1 MAKRISKKLLA
12 CLGTSLVF
20 STTAFISS
28 LGVKSIIDTFNN
40 NIQETFQFNRIG
52 EASYSQIP
60 NLSTPTRDMF
70 IDTTRLGNFHAGSVR
85 KGQTLTPW
93 GWLGL
98 YTEDNKTNGYAK
110 PTQQKL
116 ALTGWNGEILWVN
129 NDFGGQSFADNK
141 SDIYDIKYDWNTDW
155 IILTR
160 SGNNTGLFKT
170 NNESSN
176 TIMIDVL
183 NAKTGRRLLRVQNG
197 LDQFVSNSSTKIGT
211 NFLNLSTEANR
222 AKDLY
227 NLDVTSYSNQSNQ
240 ALAFYMPNFMQLYQ
254 KTSNAFVTSGTLP
267 NFAQVLD
274 DFQTITRGWIFNKD
288 ANNSLGYY
296 TRIVNPHNSSEITGR
311 TWEFRDQSNNQNKTL
326 LTTDFYLLTNPFWT
340 ATNRPNEFVLHFI
353 VGNADGDVYHKI
365 IGFNLIDPEADRNP
379 VLSNFDKTEQIGSSA
394 NATNSGFNI
403 KLESNKWGNNANT
416 WSSNFI
422 NANLRINKN
431 MFDNNI
437 ISFAF
442 PVEASQESS
451 NNFPIFDIAQIKIKS
466 DGLIDKKEVANK
478 LSSKVFNLGS
488 QILKVRDTN
497 NNNPWPSNT
506 KQSLTHNYHYLVS
519 ISPFDNTFIYNAMPN
534 LQGVN
539 NTVYS
544 STDNSNKFLNFWLVN
559 PLTGKFK
566 PFVISNDSRLSGTI
580 PDQIL
585 RPAQFM
591 NEGFTF
597 DLKSLSDNS
606 INLYFNHSG
615 ADRNDWYG
623 SPEIENVGM
632 RSAKIGLFND
642 VINSSSSSVW
652 VDNITSQINNGQ
664 SQIIEVTND
673 SFATLIHSR
682 ADMTKWYA
690 RTQFNFNKPGNLWKT
705 NEQINKAATSSDRVQ
720 ATVFNQPI
728 TDNKVKQQEGVDLV
742 SHWQVGSGKY
752 NGSTSNRSNYNRLV
766 VKRPTIRAAATSTN
780 NSRAQVLPIK
790 TSYDIDQTIKTK
802 YKKYFSFNNSTENK
816 LTFEF
821 EQEIQNASWEIFSS
835 WNKDAKMLNYATSS
849 DNIDAFRSSL
859 TEISTAPQWYDARQN
874 STITGNSLF
883 GKVHNAISPNTT
895 TNSNDLS
902 LRTMLKIEKPVNA
915 PTWLNR
921 ADSKFFEPYPISGSE
936 YTGETTFQ
944 DILSKFIIWK
954 TKNVDLSDDQQTSA
968 SGLANLTIKA
978 FLQVNPRV
986 VKQGTTPTPKIYKNG
1001 SKQILLLDSKGQAI
1015 IYDDKYS
1022 DERVIY
1028 DQGANDYESMK
1039 NYGYG
1044 SSVQN
1049 ALGKSFKTVPPATAK
1064 LLINIDLNNLPTTL
1078 LSKKNNPNGDVF
1090 SVEYQSQQ
1098 QDKLVIKP
1106 ANPGDQS
1113 WFNNRF
1119 SSFNKMLNLF
1129 VVFEYQNQND
1139 DPTTGTWKS
1148 LLNNNQL
1155 KLWTDRELKDNLTR
1169 NNNTIVLDTDKK
1181 DIKRIRIRLASKTN
1195 NNGDPTE
1202 ANDFIKWKNWD
1213 ANNSKLI
1220 SKVHTLQPQKITI
1233 KKEWFN
1239 TVTLSSNQN
1248 LTTLDQLAISDITN
1262 YETLLKA
1269 ELKKANNNSE
1279 AFANQVEI
1287 KYVFENRK
1295 LDANGLLNAIQTALN
1310 DNRRPDKGIF
1320 TLWDGTKG
1328 LIKIKVQFEI
1338 KASVNDSYVL
1348 VNSQGVPITDENE
1361 RSGDLKTNIAT
1372 KIDLSDY
1379 FTQLEASSL
1388 QAVKGTQNGQLAS
1401 FEMPRVNSGKFSSQT
1416 YAEMIAILNAVG
1428 LSFQFKQQN
1437 GNNWSNWMEKEQ
1449 INSYNPQDP
1458 SLMIGLK
1465 INNGSNIKVIVKNTN
1480 VDGNYAGIQV
1490 RLNLPKLVKFPTN
1503 QSELI
1508 NKFNEQNPFGG
1519 NTYKLTLDDNK
1530 LVLAQRNIVN
1540 ILKNASQTN
1549 NSNNYDNLENALDF
1563 KYQLGNSAFLSAN
1576 DLKTHLLTVKDDQT
1590 SNALKIKIS
1599 IKQTPNTNPEFILD
1613 ANNNEKE
1620 FVLQTDNNQVI
1631 KKWIHGKKYE
1641 DALKET
1647 NAIVPNGN
1655 RNSLTYGFIK
1665 DLNAFSNTNTFP
1677 NGLTL
1682 EYQLGGTGDWIK
1694 GVLPSI
1700 VDNDIDVI
1708 KVRIAKRTNET
1719 IYVYG
1724 PEEETS
1730 QSEALI
1736 DLTKIPVLITVN
1748 KDWFSTIPVTD
1759 QIIEM
1764 ENLSTTLLE
1773 QWEQKIWA
1781 KSAISPDIQSK
1792 VIIKYSFLRGDER
1805 TNLDKNTLRNKLI
1818 AEQLKCDDPVHHG
1831 IIKLQDS
1838 DQTAANGIVIRAT
1851 FAKVDPNDAT
1861 VQFVDQTGSNIG
1873 DNETDKLTGNINTSK
1888 IQNTFDL
1895 SSYINHLRINPS
1907 NITTAGGVPGTIA
1920 QNGLVPP
1927 VVNGQANKV
1936 LFANQPFNTIEQW
1949 LKKAGLTFLWSVD
1962 GQNSWLTTDKIQN
1975 YNPQIGQL
1983 FLAIKNDSTNLKVK
1997 IDTNLIIDIKS
2008 NSFNNPITI
2017 ELNAPKVI
2025 NVQPTQASVMAQFF
2039 TGTTKNLDV
2048 NTTGIQSEINKILQ
2062 GLGNQFQNAPLT
2074 LMVQVGDEDFIDY
2087 KEIKTFLA
2095 NKNEDVAN
2103 NVVTVKFAIDQ
2114 NQNNSSDFQLING
2127 GDNELTL
2134 INDPTKIKIYVND
2147 QNIFAD
2153 LEKTK
2158 FAGTNENLVWNF
2170 QPDITVDPNT
2180 GSLRKTINGK
2190 THGVGLKLA
2199 YSFDKNTW
2207 TNKQPAAYDPAN
2219 NQLFIKIELEDN
2231 TKYTYDNLNKII
2243 TLGLNLQ
2250 VNINLQNQWLNQQLF
2265 ADQSKSIED
2274 FLNQADTILTT
2285 YETNVYNSAKQ
2296 GGIDVSVHDK
2306 FSIKYTFDG
2315 SPDLLTK
2322 SELIRKLKSYKT
2334 DKNDTTALGILQLW
2348 NQNNGVQIKAD
2359 FVDADLNDNF
2369 VIKKDL
2375 KDGHILDTSKVETTI
2390 DFSSVINWLM
2400 SVNMKVPIEEGDQV
2414 NSITRIN
2421 IPSTSNLNSNYF
2433 NNRQWDIIEQS
2444 LENFGI
2450 LIEYKA
2456 DGNVNGSNWGNLNSV
2471 NTYDPA
2477 NGQVQFRLKF
2487 KDNKF
2492 TNVKLVLIDGQ
2503 QLDGKNPNALSN
2515 VYKFKLDIKL
2525 TLIVDAIKI
2534 NEFIQS
2540 ANVRGNTKNIE
2551 INQASEQ
2558 VLIEAVRNA
2567 NALTNPEFNNA
2578 VLKVQYY
2585 LGSEADQNIE
2595 WKEWNQFKTDL
2606 SLQRLDQ
2613 RSNRVIFRLVV
2624 AESQKDKF
2632 SIANTIHVLHDD
2644 KVPAQNWSVRYFINK
2659 SDLEDNANNVNVTGT
2674 SSNVFW
2680 NYDSFKKLTIDKEKQ
2695 PGGNNKIFIKNI
2707 YGQRILQVLFSTS
2720 QNIDYNSSESDDIND
2735 ITSKWVSLEPTKFLD
2750 HWNVSN
2756 LYIKLIPVAG
2766 YVYEAKEDNTA
2777 QRHEISLANL
2787 KLEIKVNPDS
2797 LKISLDL
2804 TNGKKYL
2811 HEITVENIK
2820 QFVKKAV
2827 DTIAINSDKVDV
2839 QFKFRNNLLSADELF
2854 NEIQKVLAVENGTP
2868 KNIVQLWNG
2877 NSGEK
2882 IEAKFILK
2890 DNARDQYI
2898 LIDNQNNQE
2907 SGERFVDIITSNIKT
2922 LVDLRGII
2930 TELSK
2935 LKIEV
2940 ILPNQSPYNLSPLDR
2955 LIMPNIPAGTQSELQ
2970 GLTWEAFENKLDS
2983 FGILIEARPKVKG
2996 TNSESWTPIAN
3007 VTKYDSNLLM
3017 LELRFKVKSP
3027 NGENIVLSVKQAEDV
3042 EVNTNENNLPT
3053 FEMSLKAPAKVVID
3067 NALLETF
3074 IKQDIFSG
3082 NTKILNIV
3090 SKQPETDLIQ
3100 AIIDENIK
3108 NNPVFAELN
3117 NRLEVQYYLGENDP
3131 NNQQNINWQS
3141 AEGLKEFLANQSTDQ
3156 TTNQIWFRLNVKE
3169 SDDPNGQVFQ
3179 VDQSAKILIS
3189 EDISATA
3196 KIKIYINETGFTNQ
3210 IATLKAVG
3218 STDSFTINGLKE
3230 WEAKIPTGLE
3240 IGYSKEN
3247 NPDEADDS
3255 KWTVDLPATL
3265 SSDKKLWVRFKV
3277 KDGYEYQGAKTN
3289 NPKYGEKHQI
3299 NTEGIKVI
3307 IKLKIEWLEKIL
3319 INGNTKEASIDEQ
3332 NVLNAITDAN
3342 VLPTDQPN
3350 LIELQYNIKG
3360 SSEWFTKAEF
3370 ESKLTE
3376 LAGKKDSKN
3385 FILKREDLQVRFNIK
3400 SSNANNYGL
3409 SIDGENIDENNR
3421 NKFNRDIVTTGRNEQ
3436 FRGNINLDHLSDFI
3450 SENFKISG
3458 TTSKPKLF
3466 ITKRQQLNEL
3476 FMPYVSDG
3484 LFDIQFS
3491 TIKKPN
3497 GDWDWSA
3504 TNQSILQNGQ
3514 LIDEDGLINQN
3525 VQIGAAK
3532 HFAIRFISKNSNYDV
3547 YKLNAIQN
3555 NGYLMD
3561 LSSNVKITIEIL
3573 NPFTAD
3579 NKTLGI
3585 WTRENSNGK
3594 YYQGQG
3600 GFKIT
3605 VANKDTLVVE
3615 NNGQQSAQEFLKNS
3629 SLTSIEKDALE
3640 LVYHVF
3646 DSNVALDNQIE
3657 KVKKAINNYDD
3668 QETWKSFAEVK
3679 ENETSDW
3686 SKDLNLK
3693 VGDYVAVALRVKKE
3707 HATKEDPFV
3716 LKDDD
3721 YSMILPVM
3729 NDSSNQEQ
3737 KPGRISGYKINTS
3750 AIEIKKDSIVI
3761 ANSASSQLPPLDGW
3775 SELQRVDLK
3784 PDAQGNYLGVNLKL
3798 QVYTEF
3804 HEDKANK
3811 VLVSGSGLKL
3821 VKRQTDKDNSN
3832 VTSTGTYKD
3841 QDNQEIQDK
3850 TGQPVQIW
3858 KDKNNRLSAPIKSQ
3872 TVTKDA
3878 LLTPLGGGAFRMP
3891 LANDIDEKDRLSL
3904 FKNQDIDLKI
3914 EANVGEGDATLPDF
3928 YLDQNDRKIEIKNEV
3943 SQQIKF
3949 MVENE
3954 QKITYSWNQ
3963 DEFSADK
3970 IKYKAP
3976 GNKPDQKPEDGNA
3989 QLDTI
3994 YKLTKKT
4001 PGSDPQVIT
4010 ANTAAA
4016 ASKAL
4021 EDQLKKDFNGQLK
4034 FETTYV
4040 DKKGQQTKE
4049 DGNDIYK
4056 FKNLSNK
4063 DRIVVKIVAVEEDL
4077 FYATDQPPLVINVNG
4092 LVEASP
4098 DQNRLQYLRVKQGG
4112 LIDGQ
4117 GSFKVLV
4124 SNPEKDDQDDQSILN
4139 GWKFMIRVWDKDLDE
4154 KGQHQIKIPWS
4165 DDPAQIKGLANGDKV
4180 EWKLVS
4186 ADGNPVKDAY
4196 YNTIALNHQQND
4208 GGNIDYQ
4215 FGQVNY
4221 PKGQDSYDLINKGI
4235 GAYPAD
4241 DNQYPN
4247 DSGFVISGLRPALEV
4262 FEIDQTSFKSIIQE
4276 LNLVYVGLDKQGT
4289 INIDP
4294 KYLEGDYWVNTKG
4307 EVYLKDQTK
4316 ATLNNGV
4323 EELNEIPIKEFLDNV
4338 TFFTQDPLLFPYQN
4352 GFKFSANDGNINDHL
4367 ANGDHL
4373 WAKFE
4378 MVRFKNEN
4386 GSLSEINS
4394 DRSISSIIWQLPD
4407 VSGLKNVSDPL
4418 SPFWYVLI
4426 GFAAIITLGASS
4438 LVLFV
4443 VSRNKKLKDKK

>member
-12 CLGTSLVF
+12 GLGTSLVF

-40 NIQETFQFNRIG
+40 NIQENFQFNRIT
-52 EASYSQIP
+52 EAPYSQIP

-93 GWLGL
+93 GWLGV
-98 YTEDNKTNGYAK
+98 YTENNQADNRK

-129 NDFGGQSFADNK
+129 NDFGGQFFADNK
-141 SDIYDIKYDWNTDW
+141 SDIYDIKYDWNTNL
-155 IILTR
+155 IFLAR
-160 SGNNTGLFKT
+160 SGNPNGLFKPVDVT
-170 NNESSN
+170 AVGENSL
-176 TIMIDVL
+176 IIDVL
-183 NAKTGRRLLRVQNG
+183 DAQTGTRLQRIEN
-197 LDQFVSNSSTKIGT
+197 NSGSTNDLHDFAWRSFFAIRD
-211 NFLNLSTEANR
+211 NFFDVTTDLNRIE
-222 AKDLY
+222 DLY
-227 NLDVTSYSNQSNQ
+227 SFDIASQQSDH

-254 KTSNAFVTSGTLP
+254 KKSNPFVTSGTLP

-274 DFQTITRGWIFNKD
+274 DFQTIARGWIFNKD
-288 ANNSLGYY
+288 DNNSLRYHEK
-296 TRIVNPHNSSEITGR
+296 IVNPHNSSEITGR
-311 TWEFRDQSNNQNKTL
+311 SWNLKDQGKELS
-326 LTTDFYLLTNPFWT
+326 TTDFYLLTNPFWT
-340 ATNRPNEFVLHFI
+340 ATNRPNEFILHFI
-353 VGNADGDVYHKI
+353 VGNAGGDVYHKI
-365 IGFNLIDPEADRNP
+365 IGFNLTSTQADRNP

-403 KLESNKWGNNANT
+403 KLEPNKWGNNANT
-416 WSSNFI
+416 WNANFI

-442 PVEASQESS
+442 PVEASQETS

-466 DGLIDKKEVANK
+466 DGLIDKTEVANK

-488 QILKVRDTN
+488 QILEVKDTD
-497 NNNPWPSNT
+497 NNNPWPNNS

-539 NTVYS
+539 SAVYNS
-544 STDNSNKFLNFWLVN
+544 ADNSNKFLNFWLVD

-566 PFVISNDSRLSGTI
+566 PFVISNDSALGGTI
-580 PDQIL
+580 PDKIL
-585 RPAQFM
+585 RPNQFL

-597 DLKSLSDNS
+597 DLKSLITKSNKSDKS

-623 SPEIENVGM
+623 SPAIENVGM

-642 VINSSSSSVW
+642 VINSSSVW
-652 VDNITSQINNGQ
+652 VDNITSIIANGR

-690 RTQFNFNKPGNLWKT
+690 RTEFNFNKPGNLWKI
-705 NEQINKAATSSDRVQ
+705 NEQINKPATSSDRVQ
-720 ATVFNQPI
+720 ATVFNQRI
-728 TDNKVKQQEGVDLV
+728 TDNRVKQQDGVDLV
-742 SHWQVGSGKY
+742 SHWQVGRGKY
-752 NGSTSNRSNYNRLV
+752 NGSTTDQSNYNRLV
-766 VKRPTIRAAATSTN
+766 VKRPTIRATTIN
-780 NSRAQVLPIK
+780 NSRSQVLPIK
-790 TSYDIDQTIKTK
+790 TSYDIDKTIKTK
-802 YKKYFSFNNSTENK
+802 YKDLFSFNNSTENK
-816 LTFEF
+816 LTFDF

-835 WNKDAKMLNYATSS
+835 WSKDAKMLSYATSS
-849 DNIDAFRSSL
+849 DNVSAFTSSL
-859 TEISTAPQWYDARQN
+859 TEISEAPKWYDARQN
-874 STITGNSLF
+874 SAITGNDLF
-883 GKVHNAISPNTT
+883 AKVHNAISPNTAA
-895 TNSNDLS
+895 NSNEFS
-902 LRTMLKIEKPVNA
+902 LRTMLKIEKPTDA
-915 PTWLNR
+915 PAWLNR
-921 ADSKFFEPYPISGSE
+921 ANNKFFEPYPISGSE
-936 YTGETTFQ
+936 YEGETSFQ
-944 DILSKFIIWK
+944 DILSNFITWK
-954 TKNVDLSDDQQTSA
+954 SKNIDLSENQESSA

-986 VKQGTTPTPKIYKNG
+986 VKPKTTPSPKIYKNK
-1001 SKQILLLDSKGQAI
+1001 SKQILLLDSEGQAI
-1015 IYDDKYS
+1015 IYDDKYNE
-1022 DERVIY
+1022 ERIIY
-1028 DQGANDYESMK
+1028 DQSANNYQSMT

-1044 SSVQN
+1044 NSVQN
-1049 ALGKSFKTVPPATAK
+1049 TLKKSFKNVPVNTEK
-1064 LLINIDLNNLPTTL
+1064 LLINTDLNDLPTTL
-1078 LSKKNNPNGDVF
+1078 LTKNNNQNADVF

-1106 ANPGDQS
+1106 ANPGDQN

-1139 DPTTGTWKS
+1139 DPTTGQWKS
-1148 LLNNNQL
+1148 LLANNEI
-1155 KLWTDRELKDNLTR
+1155 KLWTDNELKENLTK
-1169 NNNTIVLDTDKK
+1169 NNNAIVLNTDKK
-1181 DIKRIRIRLASKTN
+1181 DIKRIRVRLATKTN
-1195 NNGDPTE
+1195 NGNPVE
-1202 ANDFIKWKNWD
+1202 VNDFIKWKNWD

-1220 SKVHTLQPQKITI
+1220 SKVHTLQPQKII
-1233 KKEWFN
+1233 VKNEWFN
-1239 TVTLSSNQN
+1239 TISLSAQN
-1248 LTTLDQLAISDITN
+1248 STTLDQLTISDINN
-1262 YETLLKA
+1262 YERLIRE

-1279 AFANQVEI
+1279 IFANQVEI
-1287 KYVFENRK
+1287 SYIFENK
-1295 LDANGLLNAIQTALN
+1295 KLNAGGLINAIKTALN
-1310 DNRRPDKGIF
+1310 DNSRQDKGIF

-1328 LIKIKVQFEI
+1328 LKIRVQFEI
-1338 KASVNDSYVL
+1338 KANSSDNYIL
-1348 VNSQGVPITDENE
+1348 VDSQGIPITDENE

-1379 FTQLEASSL
+1379 FNQLETSSL
-1388 QAVKGTQNGQLAS
+1388 QAVKGLQNGELKS
-1401 FEMPRVNSGKFSSQT
+1401 FEMPQANTGKFNNQT
-1416 YAEMIAILNAVG
+1416 YNEIINILNAVG
-1428 LSFQFKQQN
+1428 LSFQFKEQN
-1437 GNNWSNWMEKEQ
+1437 GANNWSNWMEKNE
-1449 INSYNPQDP
+1449 IKSYNPQDP

-1465 INNGSNIKVIVKNTN
+1465 INNGFNIKVFVKNVN
-1480 VDGNYAGIQV
+1480 VDTNYAGIKV
-1490 RLNLPKLVKFPTN
+1490 KLNLPKLVKFPVN
-1503 QSELI
+1503 ENDLV

-1519 NTYKLTLDDNK
+1519 NTYKLEVDTNK
-1530 LVLAQRNIVN
+1530 LALAQKNIVN

-1549 NSNNYDNLENALDF
+1549 NSGNYDNLESALDF
-1563 KYQLGNSAFLSAN
+1563 KYQLGDSNFLAAT
-1576 DLKTHLLTVKDDQT
+1576 DLKDHLLKITEDQT
-1590 SNALKIKIS
+1590 SNILKIKIS
-1599 IKQTPNTNPEFILD
+1599 IKQTSNTNPEFILD
-1613 ANNNEKE
+1613 ASNNEKE
-1620 FVLQTDNNQVI
+1620 FVLQLDNNLVI

-1641 DALKET
+1641 NALKET
-1647 NAIVPNGN
+1647 NSIVPNGN
-1655 RNSLTYGFIK
+1655 RNFLTYSFVN
-1665 DLNAFSNTNTFP
+1665 DLVAFSNATTFP
-1677 NGLTL
+1677 QGLTL
-1682 EYQLGGTGDWIK
+1682 EYQLNGIGNWIQ
-1694 GVLPSI
+1694 GQLPSA
-1700 VDNDIDVI
+1700 VNNDIDII
-1708 KVRIAKRTNET
+1708 KVRVAKKSNES
-1719 IYVYG
+1719 IHVYG
-1724 PEEETS
+1724 PEENNN
-1730 QSEALI
+1730 QSEAVI
-1736 DLTKIPVLITVN
+1736 DLTKIPVLITVDN
-1748 KDWFSTIPVTD
+1748 DWFFNIPITN
-1759 QIIEM
+1759 QMIEM
-1764 ENLSTTLLE
+1764 ENLTPNILE
-1773 QWEQKIWA
+1773 KWEQKIWEKA
-1781 KSAISPDIQSK
+1781 AISSDIQSK
-1792 VIIKYSFLRGDER
+1792 VTIKYSFLTGSER
-1805 TNLDKNTLRNKLI
+1805 TNLNKNNLVNKLML
-1818 AEQLKCDDPVHHG
+1818 EQFKYDDPVHHG
-1831 IIKLQDS
+1831 IIKLQDFN
-1838 DQTAANGIVIRAT
+1838 QTAINGITIRAT
-1851 FAKVDPNDAT
+1851 FAKINPNDAT
-1861 VQFVDQTGSNIG
+1861 VQFIDQAGSNIG
-1873 DNETDKLTGNINTSK
+1873 DNETDKLTGNINTTK

-1895 SSYINHLRINPS
+1895 SSYVSHLKNNPS
-1907 NITTAGGVPGTIA
+1907 NITTENGVPGTIA

-1927 VVNGQANKV
+1927 ILNGPANKV
-1936 LFANQPFNTIEQW
+1936 LFANQPFNIIEQW
-1949 LKKAGLTFLWSVD
+1949 LKKVGLTFLWSEN
-1962 GQNSWLTTDKIQN
+1962 GQNNWLATDKIKN

-1983 FLAIKNDSTNLKVK
+1983 FLGIKNESINLKVK
-1997 IDTNLIIDIKS
+1997 IDNNFIVDVQN

-2025 NVQPTQASVMAQFF
+2025 NVTPTQASVMEPFF
-2039 TGTTKNLDV
+2039 SGTTKNLDV

-2158 FAGTNENLVWNF
+2158 FAGTNENLNWNF
-2170 QPDITVDPNT
+2170 QQGITVDPNS
-2180 GSLRKTINGK
+2180 GQLRKTINGK

-2265 ADQSKSIED
+2265 ADQSKPIED

-2285 YETNVYNSAKQ
+2285 YEANVYNSAKQ

-2348 NQNNGVQIKAD
+2348 NQNNGIQIKSD

-2375 KDGHILDTSKVETTI
+2375 QDGHILDTSKVETTI
-2390 DFSSVINWLM
+2390 DFSSVIDWLM
-2400 SVNMKVPIEEGDQV
+2400 SVNMKVPIEEGDQL

-2421 IPSTSNLNSNYF
+2421 IPSTSNLNSNHF

-2444 LENFGI
+2444 LKNFGI

-2456 DGNVNGSNWGNLNSV
+2456 DGNVSGSNWSNLNSV

-2492 TNVKLVLIDGQ
+2492 TNVKLALIDGQ
-2503 QLDGKNPNALSN
+2503 QLDGKTPDVLSN

-2525 TLIVDAIKI
+2525 TLIVDQVKI

-2540 ANVRGNTKNIE
+2540 ANIRGNTKDIE
-2551 INQASEQ
+2551 INQSSEQ
-2558 VLIEAVRNA
+2558 VLIEAIKNA
-2567 NALTNPEFNNA
+2567 NASTNPEFNNA
-2578 VLKVQYY
+2578 VLKIQYY
-2585 LGSEADQNIE
+2585 LGSETAPNIE

-2613 RSNRVIFRLVV
+2613 KSNRVIFRLVV

-2644 KVPAQNWSVRYFINK
+2644 KVPAQNWTVKYFVNK
-2659 SDLEDNANNVNVTGT
+2659 ANLEDSANNVQVTGT

-2680 NYDSFKKLTIDKEKQ
+2680 NYDSFKKLTIDKEPQ
-2695 PGGNNKIFIKNI
+2695 PGGNNKILIKNI
-2707 YGQRILQVLFSTS
+2707 YGQRILQILFSTS
-2720 QNIDYNSSESDDIND
+2720 QNIDYNSSQSDDIND

-2756 LYIKLIPVAG
+2756 LYIKLIPVDG

-2787 KLEIKVNPDS
+2787 KLEIKVNPDN

-2820 QFVKKAV
+2820 QFIQKAV
-2827 DTIAINSDKVDV
+2827 TTIAINSDKVDV

-2854 NEIQKVLAVENGTP
+2854 NEIQKALAVESGTP

-2877 NSGEK
+2877 ISGEK

-2890 DNARDQYI
+2890 NNARDQYI
-2898 LIDNQNNQE
+2898 LIDSQNNQE
-2907 SGERFVDIITSNIKT
+2907 SGERFVEIITSNIKT
-2922 LVDLRGII
+2922 LVDLREII

-2940 ILPNQSPYNLSPLDR
+2940 ILPNQSPYNLTPLDR

-3007 VTKYDSNLLM
+3007 VNKYDSNLLM
-3017 LELRFKVKSP
+3017 LELRFKIKSP
-3027 NGENIVLSVKQAEDV
+3027 NGKNIVLSVKQAEDV

-3053 FEMSLKAPAKVVID
+3053 FEMSLKAPAKVVVD
-3067 NALLETF
+3067 NLLLDTF
-3074 IKQDIFSG
+3074 IKKDIFRG

-3090 SKQPETDLIQ
+3090 SNQPETDLIQ
-3100 AIIDENIK
+3100 AIIAENIK

-3117 NRLEVQYYLGENDP
+3117 NRLEVQYYLGINDP

-3156 TTNQIWFRLNVKE
+3156 ITNQIWFRLNVKE

-3189 EDISATA
+3189 EDISAKA
-3196 KIKIYINETGFTNQ
+3196 KIKIYINETGFSAE
-3210 IATLKAVG
+3210 IAKLKAVG
-3218 STDSFTINGLKE
+3218 STDSFTITGLKE

-3240 IGYSKEN
+3240 IGYSKEI
-3247 NPDEADDS
+3247 NPDETDDS
-3255 KWTVDLPATL
+3255 KWTVDLPTTL

-3299 NTEGIKVI
+3299 NTDGIKVI
-3307 IKLKIEWLEKIL
+3307 IKLKIEWLEKI
-3319 INGNTKEASIDEQ
+3319 IITGNTKNASVNEQ
-3332 NVLNAITDAN
+3332 NVLDAITGAN

-3400 SSNANNYGL
+3400 SSNSNNYGL
-3409 SIDGENIDENNR
+3409 SIDGENVDENNYS
-3421 NKFNRDIVTTGRNEQ
+3421 KFNRDIVTSVRNQ
-3436 FRGNINLDHLSDFI
+3436 AFRGNINLDHLEHFI
-3450 SENFKISG
+3450 AQNFKITG
-3458 TTSKPKLF
+3458 TTTKPKLI
-3466 ITKRQQLNEL
+3466 ITKREQLNEL

-3491 TIKKPN
+3491 TIKNQN

-3532 HFAIRFISKNSNYDV
+3532 HFAIKFISKNSNYDV

-3555 NGYLMD
+3555 DGYLMD
-3561 LSSNVKITIEIL
+3561 LSANVKITIEIL

-3585 WTRENSNGK
+3585 WTRENNNGK

-3600 GFKIT
+3600 GFKIA
-3605 VANKDTLVVE
+3605 VANKDTLAVE
-3615 NNGQQSAQEFLKNS
+3615 DDGQKSAQEFLKNS

-3646 DSNVALDNQIE
+3646 DSNTALDNQIE
-3657 KVKKAINNYDD
+3657 KVKEAINNYDD
-3668 QETWKSFAEVK
+3668 QEIWKSFDEIK
-3679 ENETSDW
+3679 ENENSDW

-3707 HATKEDPFV
+3707 YAIKEDPFV
-3716 LKDDD
+3716 LKDNE

-3737 KPGRISGYKINTS
+3737 KPGRISGYKINTN
-3750 AIEIKKDSIVI
+3750 AIEINKDSILI
-3761 ANSASSQLPPLDGW
+3761 TNSASSQLPPLDGW

-3784 PDAQGNYLGVNLKL
+3784 PDAQGNYLGANLKL
-3798 QVYTEF
+3798 ELYTEF
-3804 HEDKANK
+3804 HENNSNK

-3821 VKRQTDKDNSN
+3821 VKRETNNENSS
-3832 VTSTGTYKD
+3832 VSSTGVYKD
-3841 QDNQEIQDK
+3841 ENNQEIKDK
-3850 TGQPVQIW
+3850 TGQAVQIW
-3858 KDKNNRLSAPIKSQ
+3858 KDSNNRLSAPIKSS
-3872 TVTKDA
+3872 TVTKDK
-3878 LLTPLGGGAFRMP
+3878 LLISLGGGAFRLP
-3891 LANDIDEKDRLSL
+3891 LPVDVDEKDRLSL
-3904 FKNQDIDLKI
+3904 FKNQDIDLLLV
-3914 EANVGEGDATLPDF
+3914 ANKGEGTDDLPDF
-3928 YLDQNDRKIEIKNEV
+3928 YLDRNDRRINIKDEV

-3976 GNKPDQKPEDGNA
+3976 GNNPDQKPEDGNA

-4001 PGSDPQVIT
+4001 PGSDPQIIT
-4010 ANTAAA
+4010 ANTAAE

-4021 EDQLKKDFNGQLK
+4021 EQQLEKDFNGQLK
-4034 FETTYV
+4034 FEITYV
-4040 DKKGQQTKE
+4040 DKKGQQIKE

-4124 SNPEKDDQDDQSILN
+4124 SNPEKDDQSILN

-4154 KGQHQIKIPWS
+4154 KGKHQIKIPWS
-4165 DDPAQIKGLANGDKV
+4165 DDPAQIRGLANGDKV

-4196 YNTIALNHQQND
+4196 YNTIALNHQQDSN
-4208 GGNIDYQ
+4208 GNIDYQ

-4221 PKGQDSYDLINKGI
+4221 PNGSNSYHLVHPGI
-4235 GAYPAD
+4235 GDYPSD
-4241 DNQYPN
+4241 DQYPK
-4247 DSGFVISGLRPALEV
+4247 DSGFVISGLKPALEV
-4262 FEIDQTSFKSIIQE
+4262 FEIDQTSFKSILQE

-4289 INIDP
+4289 INIDN
-4294 KYLEGDYWVNTKG
+4294 KYLEGNYWVNTKG
-4307 EVYLKDQTK
+4307 EIYLKDDKSKT
-4316 ATLNNGV
+4316 TLNNAI
-4323 EELNEIPIKEFLDNV
+4323 EELNEIPIKEFLDNL
-4338 TFFTQDPLLFPYQN
+4338 TFFTQDPLLYPYQN
-4352 GFKFSANDGNINDHL
+4352 GFKFSANDANINDHL
-4367 ANGDHL
+4367 ANGDRL

-4386 GSLSEINS
+4386 DLNSVVNS
-4394 DRSISSIIWQLPD
+4394 DMTTSSIILQLPD
-4407 VSGLKNVSDPL
+4407 VSGLTNVSDPV

-4426 GFAAIITLGASS
+4426 ALAGILTLGTSS
-4438 LVLFV
+4438 IVFFI
-4443 VSRNKKLKDKK
+4443 VSRNKKLKNSK